1 MFYREVFMEKQENM
15 QDLMKLNLEALIHKA
30 FEVNKQGS
38 KHLVS
43 FSGLR

>member
-1 MFYREVFMEKQENM
+1 MEKQESM
-15 QDLMKLNLEALIHKA
+15 QDLMKLSLDDLIRKA

-38 KHLVS
+38 KKLVS